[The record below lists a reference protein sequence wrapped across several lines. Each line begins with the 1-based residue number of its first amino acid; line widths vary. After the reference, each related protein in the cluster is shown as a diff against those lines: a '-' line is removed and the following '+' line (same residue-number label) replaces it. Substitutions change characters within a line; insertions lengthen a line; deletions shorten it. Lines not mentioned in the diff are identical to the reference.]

1 MVRRGTRRQQHFR
14 AADAFLHSSGDLL
27 QRLDAGQHMHVSVG
41 GKCDESDKQGKE
53 SGHGRY
59 SNRQKQ
65 VT

>member
-1 MVRRGTRRQQHFR
+1 MVRRGAWRQQHFR
-14 AADAFLHSSGDLL
+14 AADTVLHSSGDLL
-27 QRLDAGQHMHVSVG
+27 QWLDAGQHTHVGVG